1 MLATWSARV
10 CVMALMFLNSVTP
23 IGATNSPQQAA
34 SPGAAPADVE
44 EVFVYIAVRS
54 SRTPAA
60 SDPACDDAG
69 FPVRNRND
77 SEFRALSLVRGTG
90 RVDKNLGDA
99 LGSSVACFSARSETG
114 RTQFFSKMV
123 INGVTA
129 TGRGECTQR
138 YSDFPEPRVGVQDC
152 WLKLEQLPKGYV
164 GGFVTTSGRRDSGR
178 RHRGGCRVCGRA
190 MRSGIGKR
198 PSWLRAALRR
208 HRAAVEGALRACRG
222 ASYPSRACLRPSFSL
237 LRFTVPRSWCVSI
250 RARAP
255 SILDST

>member
-164 GGFVTTSGRRDSGR
+164 GGFVTTSAVATRVADTAAAAACA
-178 RHRGGCRVCGRA
+178 GGPCGRGLE
-190 MRSGIGKR
+190 SDPPGYVL
-198 PSWLRAALRR
+198 PS
-208 HRAAVEGALRACRG
+208 VV
-222 ASYPSRACLRPSFSL
+222 
-237 LRFTVPRSWCVSI
+237 T
-250 RARAP
+250 ARLWKAR
-255 SILDST
+255 